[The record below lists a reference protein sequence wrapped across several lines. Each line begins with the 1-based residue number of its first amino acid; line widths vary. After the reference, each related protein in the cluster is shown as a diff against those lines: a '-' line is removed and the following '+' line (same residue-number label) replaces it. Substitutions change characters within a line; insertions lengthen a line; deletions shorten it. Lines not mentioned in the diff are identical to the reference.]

1 LFTSELGKS
10 VTLGKNHVMFHA
22 TTQKEIVNHY
32 IQTTTGIEPASGI
45 IT

>member
-1 LFTSELGKS
+1 
-10 VTLGKNHVMFHA
+10 MFHA